1 MNALWLD
8 HKFASLVGTQL
19 EQFKVVKSKPYSAR
33 FRCPLCG
40 DSERNKFKTRGYFY
54 EYNGRVNMKC
64 HNCGHSTSLS
74 KFIETINPM
83 LYSEYRLEYLK
94 DIGVSNN
101 SLKEETFVTDITKFA
116 TRRIEHFD
124 PFKGLKK
131 ISQLSHNHPAK
142 KYIVDRKIPPNTHYR
157 IYYSPTYCN
166 WVNEFVPNKFDE
178 KVLRM
183 DEPRIVFPFI
193 DSRGYVFGFTG
204 RSIRK
209 ESTLRYITI
218 VLDESKDKIF
228 GVDSINKNKS
238 VYVVEG
244 PIDSL
249 FLENCIAMAGSDV
262 RLDSVAVKENLIIIY
277 DNEPRNKEI
286 VAKINRMIDN
296 GYRVCIWPSHIDH
309 KDIND
314 MVMSGMSGAAV
325 QYIIDQNTFSGLSAK
340 MHMNQWSKI

>member
-1 MNALWLD
+1 
-8 HKFASLVGTQL
+8 
-19 EQFKVVKSKPYSAR
+19 
-33 FRCPLCG
+33 
-40 DSERNKFKTRGYFY
+40 
-54 EYNGRVNMKC
+54 
-64 HNCGHSTSLS
+64 
-74 KFIETINPM
+74 
-83 LYSEYRLEYLK
+83 
-94 DIGVSNN
+94 
-101 SLKEETFVTDITKFA
+101 
-116 TRRIEHFD
+116 
-124 PFKGLKK
+124 
-131 ISQLSHNHPAK
+131 
-142 KYIVDRKIPPNTHYR
+142 
-157 IYYSPTYCN
+157 
-166 WVNEFVPNKFDE
+166 
-178 KVLRM
+178 M

-209 ESTLRYITI
+209 ESNLRYITI

-262 RLDSVAVKENLIIIY
+262 RLDGVTLKENLVIIY

-286 VAKINRMIDN
+286 VAKINKMIDT
-296 GYRVCIWPSHIDH
+296 GYRVCIWPNHIEQ

-314 MVMSGMSGAAV
+314 MVMNGMSGAAV

-340 MHMNQWSKI
+340 MRMNQWSKI